1 MSEATATAGLTPDKL
16 SETLQNEM
24 LTLRVLSGGF
34 IVTSLLWASALAA
47 LIDHQLKRAGIYY
60 GVAAGCVLFGL
71 IHSPLPGSPLFL
83 PWELDVAD
91 RGLVLRLFVGYLAM
105 AGIMFCLGWKRDP
118 LIDEFEESKHV
129 T

>member
-1 MSEATATAGLTPDKL
+1 
-16 SETLQNEM
+16 M
-24 LTLRVLSGGF
+24 LTLRVLAGGF

-60 GVAAGCVLFGL
+60 CVAAACVMFGV

-83 PWELDVAD
+83 PWELDVANRD
-91 RGLVLRLFVGYLAM
+91 LVLRLFVAYLAM

-118 LIDEFEESKHV
+118 LIDEFKESTHG